1 MFSDQSPAVQE
12 ALVGSFVVFMMLS
25 VGVDL
30 TVGRIKAVFKR
41 PAILVS
47 ALGINY
53 VAMPLLF
60 MALIQLFDVQ
70 GMWAVGLM
78 FVAVAPGGPVA
89 GVLIQNAG
97 GNLAL
102 GVSLLVLM
110 NLLNTFITPLGIL
123 VTNAAASSALPLS
136 GMIKTIVLFQL
147 LPLAVAMA
155 FRHFQP
161 TLAQRIQPTIE
172 RLAKVVLFVVATA
185 ILASEIPRLLT
196 LPLAAVAVCHLA
208 VPIAMFAGWW
218 LTPGTREERIAVAIG
233 TPYRSISVVLLLL
246 AAWVRDM
253 DAILAAMT
261 YSGVML
267 WMCLAASWWM
277 RRRAPNGPP
286 VPH

>member
-25 VGVDL
+25 VGIDL
-30 TVGRIKAVFKR
+30 TIERIKAVFKR

-53 VAMPLLF
+53 VAVPLLF
-60 MALIQLFDVQ
+60 MALIQLFDVG

-110 NLLNTFITPLGIL
+110 NLLNTFLTPLGIL
-123 VTNAAASSALPLS
+123 ATNAAASSTLPLS
-136 GMIKTIVLFQL
+136 GMIHTIVLFQL
-147 LPLAVAMA
+147 LPLTVAMA
-155 FRHFQP
+155 FRHFKP
-161 TLAQRIQPTIE
+161 IVAVRIQPFIE
-172 RLAKVVLFVVATA
+172 RLAKIVLFVVASA

-196 LPLAAVAVCHLA
+196 LPLALVAACHLA
-208 VPIAMFAGWW
+208 VPIAMAAGWW
-218 LTPGTREERIAVAIG
+218 LTPGTRNERIAVALG

-261 YSGVML
+261 YSGAML

-277 RRRAPNGPP
+277 RRRGSTAPPA
-286 VPH
+286 PH